1 MSDNTKQPSLF
12 TTNVAWVHFL
22 RDFMRSGEG
31 ARIGGQGILVYLSI
45 KTYSDFT
52 TGESFP
58 GISLIAKE
66 AGISERQVIRELK
79 RLEEMGHLKKVKQ
92 GRHNTYVLQEKAG
105 IYSGDT
111 QHGEGSWPYVP
122 QKFQEATAE
131 LKNAVSAGDFN
142 GTKLV
147 KIEVTVN
154 ITNTAN
160 NTGDGTQVAVFDT
173 SGISEGKLKAAY
185 ERLVKNAIGQIT
197 DDSASK
203 SNIKKS

>member
-1 MSDNTKQPSLF
+1 MSDEKQPDRF
-12 TTNVAWVHFL
+12 TTNVAWVHVL
-22 RDFMRSGEG
+22 RDFMRSGEA

-52 TGESFP
+52 TGQAFP

-66 AGISERQVIRELK
+66 SGLSERQVIRELK
-79 RLEEMGHLKKVKQ
+79 RLEEMGHLKKIRQ
-92 GRHNTYVLQEKAG
+92 GRHNTYVLHEKAG
-105 IYSGDT
+105 IYAGDT

-160 NTGDGTQVAVFDT
+160 NNGDGTQVAVFDT

-185 ERLVKNAIGQIT
+185 EKLVKNAIGQVT
-197 DDSASK
+197 DESGSK
-203 SNIKKS
+203 PNIKES